1 MINYSIWCFCSFI
14 FIIPPPFLTILDMP
28 IYEWAC
34 LSRNKQTQQKW
45 ESVYISISLLKSA
58 WQWSIIYFLSLLLFF
73 IIDWIPPRTTL
84 GHWQQGNFTYSM
96 ANTDLCFT
104 WPHGH
109 HKRHNKV
116 GSLSPAKCTLGFL
129 PILNAT
135 LQPNELLSP
144 YPLCDIIKQCCNL
157 IGQEHSGPEH
167 HNVNSKQGT
176 PFNEQ
181 WVPLKFEWRK
191 ST

>member
-1 MINYSIWCFCSFI
+1 MINYSIWCFFPLFLSFHPH
-14 FIIPPPFLTILDMP
+14 FWPFWTCLYMNGL
-28 IYEWAC
+28 AC
-34 LSRNKQTQQKW
+34 LGINKHNKN
-45 ESVYISISLLKSA
+45 ESLRISVYLFLNLHDNDPSSIFLL
-58 WQWSIIYFLSLLLFF
+58 LLLFF
-73 IIDWIPPRTTL
+73 IIHWIPPRTTL
-84 GHWQQGNFTYSM
+84 GHWRQGNFTYSM

-109 HKRHNKV
+109 HKRHKV

-144 YPLCDIIKQCCNL
+144 YPLCDIIKKCCNL
-157 IGQEHSGPEH
+157 IGQEHSGPEQ

-181 WVPLKFEWRK
+181 WVPLKFEKIK